1 MRLELKTLTLT
12 EKLNEFDFW
21 ITSKLSEIKDSEKFK
36 SEINQII
43 NAIEILGTRTS
54 QFENIE
60 DVSPDKISESIIY
73 HVKGKPNIEQEN
85 AILGLISFIFMVTG
99 KSDNNCK
106 CQFPVYLHQQLNK
119 ESIPKINTKSGIE
132 YISIPRTIN
141 DSRVAK
147 IVASL
152 DGYPLEQYNFLS
164 SYIHFLLEEKSYI
177 DSLWSLGRTYFQLK
191 GIGYQEAFLLPL
203 VVYRVR
209 GSVSASGGHEPEEIL
224 RDRMKEWGLQRE
236 IDFNSNDVI
245 VGEVDKKSKTR
256 AYDFVLPYNIESWDQ
271 KLFIQS
277 QFYAGDSG
285 SVSHKNVDQISTSRA
300 HVKTKIKEPIF
311 LEYVDGAGYYSS
323 LNGDLK
329 KILAMNDTE
338 NFFQVKTS
346 VVKLRYYL
354 QEIGFVT
361 PMEIFHGI
369 LLGYTNIDDCKEFL
383 KKQGYLDSEIDRC
396 INNAIS
402 RKLILT
408 DSLKLS
414 IAPKNID
421 IATKYLLLDLIVNQS
436 QKMSKRDKGCLFI
449 PGKGNLMGI
458 SLADL
463 GNVIQKYTSE
473 IWKESYS
480 LLKDIQFLIDRGFV
494 IST

>member
-1 MRLELKTLTLT
+1 MKLELKTLTLT

-21 ITSKLSEIKDSEKFK
+21 ITSRLSEIKDSEKFK

-43 NAIEILGTRTS
+43 NAIEVLGTRTS
-54 QFENIE
+54 NFDNIE
-60 DVSPDKISESIIY
+60 DVSPKKISESIIY
-73 HVKGKPNIEQEN
+73 HVKGKTGTEQEV

-106 CQFPVYLHQQLNK
+106 CQFPVYLHKQLNK
-119 ESIPKINTKSGIE
+119 DSIPKINSNSTIE
-132 YISIPRTIN
+132 NIPIPRTIN

-152 DGYPLEQYNFLS
+152 DKSPLEQYDFLS

-191 GIGYQEAFLLPL
+191 EIGYQEAFLLPL

-224 RDRMKEWGLQRE
+224 RDRMIEWGLVRE
-236 IDFNSNDVI
+236 TDFNTNDVI

-256 AYDFVLPYNIESWDQ
+256 AYDFVLPYKIDSWSQ
-271 KLFIQS
+271 KIFIQS

-285 SVSHKNVDQISTSRA
+285 SVSHKNVDQISTSRS
-300 HVKTKIKEPIF
+300 HVKSKISEPIF

-329 KILAMNDTE
+329 KILAMDDTE
-338 NFFQVKTS
+338 DFFQVKTS
-346 VVKLRYYL
+346 VVKLRFYL
-354 QEIGFVT
+354 QEIGFIT

-369 LLGYTNIDDCKEFL
+369 LLGNNHEEKCKKFL
-383 KKQGYLDSEIDRC
+383 ESQGYSESEIERS
-396 INNAIS
+396 ISNAIS
-402 RKLILT
+402 RHLISY
-408 DSLKLS
+408 DNSILS
-414 IAPKNID
+414 IASDNIR
-421 IATKYLLLDLIVNQS
+421 IAKKYFLLDVIVNHS
-436 QKMSKRDKGCLFI
+436 NEKSKRDKGCFFI
-449 PGKGNLMGI
+449 PGKGNQMGI
-458 SLADL
+458 SFTDL
-463 GNVIQKYTSE
+463 GKAIQNYSSD
-473 IWKESYS
+473 IWKDPSA
-480 LLKDIQFLIDRGFV
+480 LLEDIQFLIDKGFV
-494 IST
+494 SST